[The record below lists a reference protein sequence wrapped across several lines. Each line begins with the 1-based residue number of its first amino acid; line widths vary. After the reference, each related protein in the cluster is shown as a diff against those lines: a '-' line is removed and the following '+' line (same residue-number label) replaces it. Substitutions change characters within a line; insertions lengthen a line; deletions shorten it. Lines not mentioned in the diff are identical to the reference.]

1 MLRFFSKRVG
11 RNAQKY
17 KNVAVDG
24 KTTSTNTSVPARPV
38 GKPNKN
44 ILPCTVTLLD
54 STDVSFELP
63 RKALGQELCERVFCE
78 LDIIEKDY
86 FGLQYTD
93 HNNVSHWLDPSKPI
107 KKQVKIGF
115 PYCFKFRVK
124 FYSSEPNSL
133 REELTR
139 YQFFL
144 QLKHDIFSGKLEC
157 PYETAVELFALT
169 LQSELGDFDPE
180 EHTPGFVSEF
190 RFYPY
195 QTEEM
200 EEHTL
205 EKFKE
210 LKGLTPAQAESNF
223 LNKAKG
229 LEMYGVDM
237 HIVLGKDACEYRLG
251 LTPTGIL
258 VFEDDQKI
266 GLFFWP
272 KITRLDFK
280 KKKLTLVVV
289 EDDDD
294 QREQGFTFVFRL
306 HNEKACKHLWKCAVE
321 HHSFFRLKVNTKN
334 PSSRQNFFRMGSR
347 FRYSG
352 RTEFQNTLTQ
362 RARRTCQFER
372 RPSQRF
378 ARRQSHVLREKHRL
392 RRADSEAGTEGTAA
406 MPPSDETV
414 DVTATTE
421 VPTTVTTDP
430 SLVDNLT
437 PATTTNNNI
446 NIKSSNLAQPTL
458 SPTPPTTTNISSPSL
473 ATKKNGTASGAI
485 NKVATPSHSPTGNCT
500 SSQQL
505 LTPGGSSSSTLALP
519 HAAQGEA
526 DALANKLKGLES
538 SCSSGYS
545 STAVPSGGVS
555 AGGFSLLGRSSKR
568 SPKDGNVATMLVP
581 GPAPLNN
588 NHNSLPRNKAAA
600 AAARPIPP
608 ENFKSNILKAK
619 VLEEQLKTESELS
632 SSILHNGSLPRL
644 KKTGNTSMASTV
656 NTSDSGATFVAVGG
670 DKLTLHLGGQ
680 ELPRLPSNPPQ
691 HSVPQVSDPL
701 PVSPDT
707 PLLDQS
713 YELPPSVSPLLPTLT
728 FVPTVTATSVS
739 VTTPIA
745 NVVVTSPAV
754 DDASDTNV
762 FPASSSPPPPS
773 AAVAMPSFASNPF
786 NPFSSSIF
794 AVENPFAKAE
804 EAANAASEE
813 AAEQSLYPTT
823 STSPFSR
830 SNPFFST
837 SPGYLPATTVSATT
851 AFPFGVTTLS
861 SSGTSGM
868 SLPSNGIHSNDNALD
883 PIAQIATTVMSSF
896 KPQQPAQ
903 MQHHAVHTINDNNSK
918 VSFVPK
924 SPAPTAPRSLFL
936 PATTIALSNSS
947 HNPSL
952 KTNGTSPIVKPR
964 AAITG
969 ILKNKAVT
977 EIHNEKVSPS
987 IDFLLDAK
995 LGSGDDRLNLPSEQP
1010 KLSTFTGGEPSPNSP
1025 LSSFSS
1031 PSLSSQD
1038 ELSSTSVS
1046 ATNSVRIVSSTN
1058 STVSSASASSV
1069 HSPPSTVP
1077 SSMSPWLV
1085 GDPSPPTQSYKSLS
1099 SSTGP
1104 TPLKMRSVI
1113 TTEL

>member
-392 RRADSEAGTEGTAA
+392 RRADSEAGTE
-406 MPPSDETV
+406 
-414 DVTATTE
+414 
-421 VPTTVTTDP
+421 
-430 SLVDNLT
+430 
-437 PATTTNNNI
+437 
-446 NIKSSNLAQPTL
+446 
-458 SPTPPTTTNISSPSL
+458 
-473 ATKKNGTASGAI
+473 
-485 NKVATPSHSPTGNCT
+485 
-500 SSQQL
+500 
-505 LTPGGSSSSTLALP
+505 
-519 HAAQGEA
+519 EA